1 MRQIWVLV
9 VDILQVVS
17 ERTII
22 MVDEIQFDSRHRYVS
37 SIEGIQFIFFQP
49 TYRNGMW
56 ND

>member
-22 MVDEIQFDSRHRYVS
+22 MVDEIQFGSRHRYVF
-37 SIEGIQFIFFQP
+37 SIEGIQLIFFQP
-49 TYRNGMW
+49 TYCNGMW